1 MPTHLTLGIAGHI
14 DHGKTCL
21 VRALTGVETDRL
33 PEERE
38 RGMSIA
44 LGFAP
49 LTLPS
54 GEGVIDFI
62 DVPGHER
69 FVGTMISGAS
79 GIDALLLV
87 IAATERIMPQTAEHL
102 ALANLLGV
110 TRGIVAVTKS
120 DLLDSPESRAD
131 SESAIRAYLAATP
144 LADAPLIFTSTVT
157 NEGIDTLRDEIERLL
172 PATPTE
178 QGSAPPAP
186 FTLPIDRVFVLPGH
200 GTIVT
205 GTLQGGPIHIGDS
218 IEIVPG
224 SLKTETRALQVH
236 GQDVQSAAPGWR
248 VAVNLRGIKKE
259 QLKRGDTL
267 VPPATL
273 RPTTLIDA
281 TLTLLPGATLK
292 RGDQIRLHFNT
303 TETTARAYPLDRP
316 KLNGSS
322 PNGLP
327 KVPSLQGRWR
337 EAPDG
342 WPPGQNTIFVQ
353 LRLTT
358 PIAAQAGTPYIIR
371 ALSPAAT
378 LGGGRLLDLHPTRKS
393 KLDPDAQTL
402 LQTLADPNSA
412 PAAKLA
418 LKLKESAAQGRSY
431 AELTADLGFPTT
443 LPPTPDIIVTT
454 HSLAVHR
461 DSLQEVQQLLLRAA
475 ESFHQE
481 NPRIEQGAPI
491 ATLRRKLPPG
501 SARTEIVDTAIA
513 HLAAQG
519 ALILSHGAYA
529 RTAAFVPQ
537 PLTPDEIHTLEI
549 LENTYRRAKLQPPD
563 ETAATKNDPVRRDL
577 LRLMLR
583 SDKLIAIPDRAAGR
597 THLFHPDALA
607 DLERRLCASTLAT
620 TGFTISDF
628 TQHFNT
634 TRKFAIPLLEYLD
647 SQGKTRRERDKRY
660 LSAPTGHLS

>member
-1 MPTHLTLGIAGHI
+1 MPTHLTLGVAGHI
-14 DHGKTCL
+14 DHGKTSL

-38 RGMSIA
+38 RGMSIV

-49 LTLPS
+49 LILPS

-87 IAATERIMPQTAEHL
+87 IAATERVMPQTAEHL

-110 TRGIVAVTKS
+110 TRGIVAITKS

-131 SESAIRAYLAATP
+131 SETAIRAILAATP
-144 LADAPLIFTSTVT
+144 LADSPLIFTSTIT
-157 NEGIDTLRDEIERLL
+157 GEGIAPLRDEIECLL
-172 PATPTE
+172 PAKTAK
-178 QGSAPPAP
+178 QDSAPPAP
-186 FTLPIDRVFVLPGH
+186 FTLPIDRVFVLPGY

-205 GTLQGGPIHIGDS
+205 GTLQGGPIHIGDPV
-218 IEIVPG
+218 EILPA
-224 SLKTETRALQVH
+224 SLKTEARALQVH

-248 VAVNLRGIKKE
+248 VAVNLKGIKKD

-267 VPPATL
+267 TTPNTL

-281 TLTLLPGATLK
+281 TLTLLPGVTLK
-292 RGDQIRLHFNT
+292 RGDQLHLHLNT
-303 TETTARAYPLDRP
+303 TETTARVYPLDLP
-316 KLNGSS
+316 AGSS
-322 PNGLP
+322 DNPAQTLEEF
-327 KVPSLQGRWR
+327 PSLSGKV
-337 EAPDG
+337 AVTPDRV
-342 WPPGQNTIFVQ
+342 VQ

-358 PIAAQAGTPYIIR
+358 PIAAPAGTPYIIR

-393 KLDPDAQTL
+393 KLDSNAETL
-402 LQTLADPNSA
+402 LQTLADPNA
-412 PAAKLA
+412 DPVAKLA
-418 LKLKESAAQGRSY
+418 LKLKESGAQGRNLT
-431 AELTADLGFPTT
+431 ELTADLSLPST
-443 LPPTPDIIVTT
+443 LPPTPDIIVTAAT
-454 HSLAVHR
+454 HNLAVHR
-461 DSLQEVQQLLLRAA
+461 DSLLEVQQLLLRAT

-481 NPRIEQGAPI
+481 NPRIESGAPI

-501 SARTEIVDTAIA
+501 SVRAEIVDTAIA

-519 ALILSHGAYA
+519 ALILSPGGYA

-537 PLTPDEIHTLEI
+537 PLTPDETRLLEI

-563 ETAATKNDPVRRDL
+563 ADTLTKSDPIKRDL
-577 LRLMLR
+577 LRLLTR
-583 SDKLIAIPDRAAGR
+583 SNKLIAIPDRTAGR
-597 THLFHPDALA
+597 THLFHPAALTE
-607 DLERRLCASTLAT
+607 LERRLAVSNLAA

-647 SQGKTRRERDKRY
+647 TLGKTRREGDKRTWQ
-660 LSAPTGHLS
+660 A